1 MKKEKAQPAT
11 VKEPRRAIL
20 LVAFG
25 TNMPEVEQAFAEI
38 ERMVREKYRGIEVRW
53 AFTSKTVRS
62 RAATGGRELCSPE
75 TAFSKLKDD
84 GFTHVAALSL
94 HIVPGAEFQGLRL
107 DAERFQVASKGLA
120 KIEVARPLLANF
132 DDAQSVCGILANQYS
147 RESEHEGSVFVGH
160 GNSRH
165 PSDAIYTVMN
175 SLLMARRSRL
185 FCGTVQGHPTPG
197 ELVPELKAAKGL
209 KVRLVPLMTL
219 AGGHARNDMAGNEH
233 GSWKSILAE
242 NGIESEPVFTGL
254 AQNPDTIGVWL
265 DHLDEAFSRL

>member
-1 MKKEKAQPAT
+1 MQ
-11 VKEPRRAIL
+11 EPRQAIL

-25 TNMPEVEQAFAEI
+25 TNMPGVEQAFAEI
-38 ERMVREKYRGIEVRW
+38 ERKVRETYRGIEVRW
-53 AFTSKTVRS
+53 AFTSKTVRL
-62 RAATGGRELCSPE
+62 RATTSGRDLCSPE
-75 TAFSKLKDD
+75 TAFSKLKDE
-84 GFTHVAALSL
+84 GFTHVAVLPL
-94 HIVPGAEFQGLRL
+94 HIVPGEEFQGLCL
-107 DAERFQVASKGLA
+107 NAERFQATSKGLA
-120 KIEVARPLLANF
+120 KIEIAQPLLANF
-132 DDAQSVCGILANQYS
+132 DDAQSVCEILANKYS
-147 RESEHEGSVFVGH
+147 RQSEHEGSIFVGH

-165 PSDAIYTVMN
+165 PSDAIYTAMN

-197 ELVPELKAAKGL
+197 ELVPELKAAKVL

-254 AQNPDTIGVWL
+254 AQNPDIIAVWL